1 MFKVYKKDTR
11 TLNIFYTISGVS
23 NADLDNVN
31 VAGSHPIN
39 L

>member
-23 NADLDNVN
+23 TADLDNVN